1 MKEFIIKTFFKHK
14 AVIIKMVDEAGHIRT
29 HWAIPEKDN
38 VVKLIGVKKA
48 VVLTKES
55 MLLSTRY
62 NVPTFLVNYK
72 NCEPIDVKNINKGI
86 YGTAEFRLVVDNDM
100 ADKVFKAT
108 HSKKLSDEGKMIILV
123 IIISVMSLG
132 YWLNIQLQDIKAIIP
147 QNPIVEVIEEV

>member
-14 AVIIKMVDEAGHIRT
+14 AVIVKMVDESGHIRT

-48 VVLTKES
+48 VVLSKES

-72 NCEPIDVKNINKGI
+72 NCEPINIKEIEKGQ
-86 YGTAEFRLVVDNDM
+86 YGADEFRLILDNDM
-100 ADKVFKAT
+100 AEKVFKA
-108 HSKKLSDEGKMIILV
+108 SNRSKLSDEGKIIILV
-123 IIISVMSLG
+123 VIISVLSLG
-132 YWLNIQLQDIKAIIP
+132 YWLNTRLLEIKDSIP
-147 QNPIVEVIEEV
+147 QNPIVEVVEEE